1 MKVLVGAFNQ
11 EKALVG
17 ALSVIIVKT
26 DCETDGSFYSTSQ
39 DCRISAG
46 AGGVEAEVCEVF
58 LALGHHLAV
67 HRVALDQSEVSTVA
81 E

>member
-1 MKVLVGAFNQ
+1 MV
-11 EKALVG
+11 
-17 ALSVIIVKT
+17 SIVPYRRPSLMIVASASQKT
-26 DCETDGSFYSTSQ
+26 DCETGGSFYSTSQ

-46 AGGVEAEVCEVF
+46 AGGVEAEVGEVL

-67 HRVALDQSEVSTVA
+67 HRVALDQSEMSTVA